1 MSQLPVEWLRSPDN
15 GQPLH
20 LSAAGEL
27 QSSDGAFMY
36 SLENGIAVLL
46 PRSRPLPDY
55 AIHYQQDAELFDYGD
70 EWADDPLAQTDN
82 RRLRE
87 QILAALPA
95 GEELLLLD
103 VGCGSGWLAAAALPR
118 GHRVVSMD
126 ISTVNPIRALQKLP
140 SERHFGL
147 VADAMQLPFAPE
159 LFDAIVAS
167 EVIEHVK
174 DPAAFI
180 ESLLS
185 RLKSGGRLIVTTPYD
200 EKIQYCLCIHCN
212 KPTPHSAHLHSFTP
226 RKLLSF
232 LPANLRAAASAVGF
246 ANNYLLKSRLQYLL
260 RFLPAGW
267 WQLTDRLANRLFG
280 KPLRLMMVVQKPTA
294 GLYSTS
300 SLK

>member
-1 MSQLPVEWLRSPDN
+1 MSQLPVEWLLSPDN

-46 PRSRPLPDY
+46 PRSQPLPDY

-87 QILAALPA
+87 QILAALPP
-95 GEELLLLD
+95 GGELLLLD
-103 VGCGSGWLAAAALPR
+103 VGCGSGWLAAAVLPG

-147 VADAMQLPFAPE
+147 VADAMQLPFVPE

-185 RLKSGGRLIVTTPYD
+185 RLKPGGRMVVTTPYD

-226 RKLLSF
+226 RKLLSL
-232 LPANLRAAASAVGF
+232 LPENLRAAARAVGF

-280 KPLRLMMVVQKPTA
+280 KPQRLMMVVQKPTA

>member
-46 PRSRPLPDY
+46 PRSQPLPDY

-87 QILAALPA
+87 QILAALPP
-95 GEELLLLD
+95 GGELLLLD
-103 VGCGSGWLAAAALPR
+103 VGCGSGWLAAAVLPR

-147 VADAMQLPFAPE
+147 VADAMQLPFVPE

-174 DPAAFI
+174 NPAAFI

-185 RLKSGGRLIVTTPYD
+185 RLKPGGRMVVTTPYD

-226 RKLLSF
+226 RKLLSL
-232 LPANLRAAASAVGF
+232 LPENLRAAAKAVGF

-280 KPLRLMMVVQKPTA
+280 KPQRLMMVVQKPTA

>member
-46 PRSRPLPDY
+46 PRSQPLPDY

-87 QILAALPA
+87 QILAALPP
-95 GEELLLLD
+95 GGELLLLD
-103 VGCGSGWLAAAALPR
+103 VGCGSGWLAAAVLPR

-147 VADAMQLPFAPE
+147 VADAMQLPFVPE

-174 DPAAFI
+174 NPAAFI

-185 RLKSGGRLIVTTPYD
+185 KLKPGGRMVVTTPYD

-226 RKLLSF
+226 RKLLSL
-232 LPANLRAAASAVGF
+232 LPENLRAAAQAVGF

-280 KPLRLMMVVQKPTA
+280 KPQRLMMVVQKPTA

>member
-46 PRSRPLPDY
+46 PRSQPLPDY

-87 QILAALPA
+87 QILAALPP
-95 GEELLLLD
+95 GGELLLLD
-103 VGCGSGWLAAAALPR
+103 VGCGSGWLAAAVLPR

-147 VADAMQLPFAPE
+147 VADAMQLPFVPE

-174 DPAAFI
+174 NPAAFI

-185 RLKSGGRLIVTTPYD
+185 RLKPGGRMVVTTPYD

-226 RKLLSF
+226 RKLLSL
-232 LPANLRAAASAVGF
+232 LPENLRAAAQAVGF

-280 KPLRLMMVVQKPTA
+280 KPQRLMMVVQKPTA

>member
-46 PRSRPLPDY
+46 PRSQPLPDY

-87 QILAALPA
+87 QILAALPP
-95 GEELLLLD
+95 GGELLLLD
-103 VGCGSGWLAAAALPR
+103 VGCGSGWLAAAVLPR

-147 VADAMQLPFAPE
+147 VADAMQLPFVPE

-174 DPAAFI
+174 NPAAFI

-185 RLKSGGRLIVTTPYD
+185 KLKPGGRMVVTTPYD

-226 RKLLSF
+226 RKLLSL
-232 LPANLRAAASAVGF
+232 LPENLRPAAQAVGF

-267 WQLTDRLANRLFG
+267 WQLTDRLANRLWG
-280 KPLRLMMVVQKPTA
+280 KPQRLMMVVQKPTA